1 MRGEAGGTSLLCDV
15 CRQQQQQQQEQT
27 PGAAVP
33 FCSVHCTHRECNE
46 VVALPSAGSN
56 ATICHNLDLAG
67 AGDGKAVVL
76 YRRDSHLQRRRG
88 RAGGRAGGC
97 EDWWSPASKQ
107 PRSLQ
112 AAASLTSAPARRR
125 TSMVM
130 TYRHVLPFGGQSSV
144 SRLGRASAA
153 TADGQKTVLLLTAS
167 ISSMP
172 VPMGTRTRFCAA
184 AAIVHRLRILRVAK

>member
-1 MRGEAGGTSLLCDV
+1 MAAQAQRSTERTFGLQGDRGRGADGGVQPARLPLCCYQLHERGAVAQALRTRHATLWVHMRGEAGGTSLLCDV

-88 RAGGRAGGC
+88 RAGGRAVAKIGG
-97 EDWWSPASKQ
+97 
-107 PRSLQ
+107 R
-112 AAASLTSAPARRR
+112 
-125 TSMVM
+125 
-130 TYRHVLPFGGQSSV
+130 LPQSS
-144 SRLGRASAA
+144 LAPCK
-153 TADGQKTVLLLTAS
+153 QLLRS
-167 ISSMP
+167 P
-172 VPMGTRTRFCAA
+172 RHP
-184 AAIVHRLRILRVAK
+184 RVVEHQW